1 MVDDRPEDTGSLPDS
16 GRPKREPP
24 TIDLKATEVPSE
36 TKSSGEASSEP
47 VAEPAPEVAK
57 ASVEETSVEEA
68 SVEQAP
74 VEEPS
79 VEKPRVAEPPSRPV
93 SPWIVAPVS
102 GAVAAALVIG
112 VGWMLGWPAIQPA
125 SAPPAPQLST
135 AIDALTARLA
145 GIEPKVGKPVPD
157 PAAAARAEALE
168 KTVAA
173 LRAEL
178 AVTRAQ
184 GEKLASA
191 INDVKSAPRGDGAA
205 SADFSGI
212 DERIAKIE
220 SQVRAQGTEI
230 AQQGSKLADAN
241 AKPADDMALRRLV
254 AGALLDVLVR
264 IGDPYPAAL
273 AATKALAPNPDV
285 LKPLDQFA
293 EKGVPNAGK
302 LSTELLALVP
312 KLLPAAQQSTATTGT
327 GIVERL
333 QAGAAKLVKIER
345 TDTAG
350 NDRGAVVARITAAA
364 LRNDFNEA
372 RRELKTLEPDDR
384 AAAQSWLERAD
395 ARDAALAASRK
406 FATDAMA
413 ALAKPAN

>member
-24 TIDLKATEVPSE
+24 TIDLKATEVSSE
-36 TKSSGEASSEP
+36 TKGSAEAAPEP
-47 VAEPAPEVAK
+47 VAEAAPEVAK
-57 ASVEETSVEEA
+57 VEEPS
-68 SVEQAP
+68 

-79 VEKPRVAEPPSRPV
+79 VEKPAVAEPPSRPV

-112 VGWMLGWPAIQPA
+112 VGSMLGWPAIQPA
-125 SAPPAPQLST
+125 SAPSAPQLST
-135 AIDALTARLA
+135 AIDALTARVA
-145 GIEPKVGKPVPD
+145 GLEPRVGKPVPD
-157 PAAAARAEALE
+157 PAAATRTETLE

-178 AVTRAQ
+178 AATRAQ

-191 INDVKSAPRGDGAA
+191 INNVKSAPRGDGAV
-205 SADFSGI
+205 SPDISGL

-220 SQVRAQGTEI
+220 SQIRTQGAEI
-230 AQQGSKLADAN
+230 AQQGSKLADA
-241 AKPADDMALRRLV
+241 KPADDMPLRRLV
-254 AGALLDVLVR
+254 SAALLDVLVR
-264 IGDPYPAAL
+264 IGEPYPTAL
-273 AATKALAPNPDV
+273 AATKALAPSPDA

-302 LSTELLALVP
+302 LSSELLALVP
-312 KLLPAAQQSTATTGT
+312 KLLPAAQQSNATTTGT

-372 RRELKTLEPDDR
+372 RRELKTLEPADR

-395 ARDAALAASRK
+395 ARDAALAASRQ
-406 FATDAMA
+406 FAADAMA
-413 ALAKPAN
+413 ALAKPAQ

>member
-24 TIDLKATEVPSE
+24 TIDLEATEVSSE
-36 TKSSGEASSEP
+36 TKSAAGASSEATPEP
-47 VAEPAPEVAK
+47 VAEPTPEAAK
-57 ASVEETSVEEA
+57 ASVEEP
-68 SVEQAP
+68 P
-74 VEEPS
+74 V
-79 VEKPRVAEPPSRPV
+79 AGTPSRPV

-125 SAPPAPQLST
+125 SAPPAPQLSA
-135 AIDALTARLA
+135 AIDGLTARVA
-145 GIEPKVGKPVPD
+145 GLEPKVGKPD
-157 PAAAARAEALE
+157 PAAAARTEALE

-173 LRAEL
+173 LRTEL
-178 AVTRAQ
+178 AATRAQ
-184 GEKLASA
+184 GDKLASA
-191 INDVKSAPRGDGAA
+191 INDVKSAPRGDGTA
-205 SADFSGI
+205 SPDLSGI

-220 SQVRAQGTEI
+220 SQMRTQGAEI
-230 AQQGSKLADAN
+230 AQQGSKLADAKAD

-254 AGALLDVLVR
+254 SAALLDVQVR
-264 IGDPYPAAL
+264 IGEPYPATL
-273 AATKALAPNPDV
+273 ATTKALAPNPDV

-293 EKGVPNAGK
+293 EKGVPNANR

-312 KLLPAAQQSTATTGT
+312 KLSPAAQQNEATTGT

-372 RRELKTLEPDDR
+372 RRELKTLEPADR

-395 ARDAALAASRK
+395 ARDAALAASRQ

-413 ALAKPAN
+413 ALAKPAQ

>member
-24 TIDLKATEVPSE
+24 TIDLEATEVSSE
-36 TKSSGEASSEP
+36 TKRAAGASSEATPEP
-47 VAEPAPEVAK
+47 VAEPPPEAAK
-57 ASVEETSVEEA
+57 ASF
-68 SVEQAP
+68 
-74 VEEPS
+74 EEP
-79 VEKPRVAEPPSRPV
+79 PVAGTPSRPV

-125 SAPPAPQLST
+125 SAPPAPQLSA
-135 AIDALTARLA
+135 AIDGLTARVA
-145 GIEPKVGKPVPD
+145 GLEPKVGKPD

-173 LRAEL
+173 LRTEL
-178 AVTRAQ
+178 AATRAQ
-184 GEKLASA
+184 GDKLASA
-191 INDVKSAPRGDGAA
+191 INDVKSAPRGDGTA
-205 SADFSGI
+205 SPDLSGI

-220 SQVRAQGTEI
+220 SQMRTQGAEI
-230 AQQGSKLADAN
+230 AQQGSKLADAKAD

-254 AGALLDVLVR
+254 SAALLDVQVR
-264 IGDPYPAAL
+264 IGEPYPATL
-273 AATKALAPNPDV
+273 ATTKALAPNPDV

-293 EKGVPNAGK
+293 EKGVPNANR

-312 KLLPAAQQSTATTGT
+312 KLSPAAQQNEATTGT

-372 RRELKTLEPDDR
+372 RRELKTLEPADR
-384 AAAQSWLERAD
+384 AAAQAWLERAD
-395 ARDAALAASRK
+395 ARDAALAASRQ

-413 ALAKPAN
+413 ALAKPAQ

>member
-1 MVDDRPEDTGSLPDS
+1 VSPVD
-16 GRPKREPP
+16 
-24 TIDLKATEVPSE
+24 A
-36 TKSSGEASSEP
+36 
-47 VAEPAPEVAK
+47 PAA
-57 ASVEETSVEEA
+57 
-68 SVEQAP
+68 
-74 VEEPS
+74 
-79 VEKPRVAEPPSRPV
+79 RPV

-102 GAVAAALVIG
+102 GVVAAALVIG

-125 SAPPAPQLST
+125 CAPPAPQLSA
-135 AIDALTARLA
+135 AIDGLAARVA
-145 GIEPKVGKPVPD
+145 GLEPKVGKPD
-157 PAAAARAEALE
+157 PAAAARTEALE

-173 LRAEL
+173 LRTEL
-178 AVTRAQ
+178 AATRAQ
-184 GEKLASA
+184 GDKLASA
-191 INDVKSAPRGDGAA
+191 INDVKSAPRGDGTA
-205 SADFSGI
+205 SPDLSGI
-212 DERIAKIE
+212 DARIAKIE
-220 SQVRAQGTEI
+220 SQMRTQGAEI
-230 AQQGSKLADAN
+230 AQQGSKLADAKAD

-254 AGALLDVLVR
+254 SAALLDVQVR
-264 IGDPYPAAL
+264 IGEPYPATL
-273 AATKALAPNPDV
+273 ATTKALAPNPDV

-293 EKGVPNAGK
+293 EKGVPNANR

-312 KLLPAAQQSTATTGT
+312 KLQPAAQQNNAATTGT

-372 RRELKTLEPDDR
+372 RRELKTLEPADR

-395 ARDAALAASRK
+395 ARDAALAASRQ

-413 ALAKPAN
+413 ALAKPAQ

>member
-1 MVDDRPEDTGSLPDS
+1 VMVDDRPEDTGSLPDS

-24 TIDLKATEVPSE
+24 TIDLEATEVSSE
-36 TKSSGEASSEP
+36 TKSAAGASSEATPEP
-47 VAEPAPEVAK
+47 VAEPTPEAAK
-57 ASVEETSVEEA
+57 ASVEES
-68 SVEQAP
+68 P
-74 VEEPS
+74 V
-79 VEKPRVAEPPSRPV
+79 AGTPSRPV

-125 SAPPAPQLST
+125 SAPPAPQISA
-135 AIDALTARLA
+135 AIDGLTARVA
-145 GIEPKVGKPVPD
+145 GLEPKVGKPD
-157 PAAAARAEALE
+157 PAAAARTEALE

-173 LRAEL
+173 LRTEL
-178 AVTRAQ
+178 AATRAQ
-184 GEKLASA
+184 GDKLASA
-191 INDVKSAPRGDGAA
+191 INDVKSAPRGDGTA
-205 SADFSGI
+205 SPDLSGV

-220 SQVRAQGTEI
+220 SQMRTQGAEI
-230 AQQGSKLADAN
+230 AQQGSKLADAKAD

-254 AGALLDVLVR
+254 SAALLDVQVR
-264 IGDPYPAAL
+264 IGEPYPATL
-273 AATKALAPNPDV
+273 ATTKALAPNPDV

-293 EKGVPNAGK
+293 EKGVPNANR

-312 KLLPAAQQSTATTGT
+312 KLSPAAQQNDATTGT

-372 RRELKTLEPDDR
+372 RRELKTLEPADR

-395 ARDAALAASRK
+395 ARDAALAASRQ

-413 ALAKPAN
+413 ALAKPAQ

>member
-1 MVDDRPEDTGSLPDS
+1 MVDDRPGDTGSLPDQ

-24 TIDLKATEVPSE
+24 TIELEASEVSSE
-36 TKSSGEASSEP
+36 TKSAPNTSSEAPPEP
-47 VAEPAPEVAK
+47 VPEPTPEA
-57 ASVEETSVEEA
+57 
-68 SVEQAP
+68 
-74 VEEPS
+74 PS
-79 VEKPRVAEPPSRPV
+79 VSPVDEPPSRPV
-93 SPWIVAPVS
+93 SPWIIAPVS
-102 GAVAAALVIG
+102 GAAAAALVIG

-125 SAPPAPQLST
+125 SAPPAPQLSA
-135 AIDALTARLA
+135 AIDGLTARVA
-145 GIEPKVGKPVPD
+145 GLEPKVGKPVPD
-157 PAAAARAEALE
+157 PASVARTEALE

-178 AVTRAQ
+178 AATRAQ

-191 INDVKSAPRGDGAA
+191 INEVKSAPRGDGAA
-205 SADFSGI
+205 SVDLSGV

-220 SQVRAQGTEI
+220 SQMRAQGAEI
-230 AQQGSKLADAN
+230 AQQGSKLADTRADAKPAE
-241 AKPADDMALRRLV
+241 AKPADDMPLRRLV
-254 AGALLDVLVR
+254 SAALLDVLVR
-264 IGDPYPAAL
+264 TGDPYPAAL
-273 AATKALAPNPDV
+273 AATKALAPNPDG

-312 KLLPAAQQSTATTGT
+312 KLLPAAQQNEATTGT

-372 RRELKTLEPDDR
+372 RRELKTLSPDDR
-384 AAAQSWLERAD
+384 AAAQVWLDKAD
-395 ARDAALAASRK
+395 ARDAALAASRQ
-406 FATDAMA
+406 FAADAMA
-413 ALAKPAN
+413 ALAKPAQ

>member
-1 MVDDRPEDTGSLPDS
+1 MVDDRPEDTGSLPDQ

-24 TIDLKATEVPSE
+24 TIDLEATEVSSE
-36 TKSSGEASSEP
+36 TKSAAEASPAEASSE
-47 VAEPAPEVAK
+47 A
-57 ASVEETSVEEA
+57 ASEA
-68 SVEQAP
+68 AS
-74 VEEPS
+74 EPS
-79 VEKPRVAEPPSRPV
+79 PEPPHEPRPEAPSVSPVDAPPSRPV
-93 SPWIVAPVS
+93 SPWIIAPVS

-112 VGWMLGWPAIQPA
+112 VGSMLGWPAVQPA
-125 SAPPAPQLST
+125 SAPLAPQLSS
-135 AIDALTARLA
+135 AVDVLTARVA
-145 GIEPKVGKPVPD
+145 GLEPKVGKPVPD
-157 PAAAARAEALE
+157 PTAAARTEALE
-168 KTVAA
+168 KTVTA
-173 LRAEL
+173 LRTEL
-178 AVTRAQ
+178 AATRAQ

-191 INDVKSAPRGDGAA
+191 VNEVKSAPRGDGTA
-205 SADFSGI
+205 SPDLSGI

-220 SQVRAQGTEI
+220 SQMRTQGAEI
-230 AQQGSKLADAN
+230 AQQGSKLADTTAA

-254 AGALLDVLVR
+254 SAALLDVQVR
-264 IGDPYPAAL
+264 IGEPYPATL

-293 EKGVPNAGK
+293 EKGVPNANR

-312 KLLPAAQQSTATTGT
+312 KLQPAAQQNNATTGT

-345 TDTAG
+345 TDTVG
-350 NDRGAVVARITAAA
+350 NDRGAVVARVTAAA

>member
-1 MVDDRPEDTGSLPDS
+1 MVDDRPEDTGSPPDS

-24 TIDLKATEVPSE
+24 TIDLEATEVSSE
-36 TKSSGEASSEP
+36 TKSSAEGAPEP

-57 ASVEETSVEEA
+57 ASAEE
-68 SVEQAP
+68 AP
-74 VEEPS
+74 VEVP
-79 VEKPRVAEPPSRPV
+79 PVAAPPPRPV

-135 AIDALTARLA
+135 AIDALTARVA
-145 GIEPKVGKPVPD
+145 GLEPKVGKPVPD
-157 PAAAARAEALE
+157 PASAARTEALE

-178 AVTRAQ
+178 ATARAQ

-191 INDVKSAPRGDGAA
+191 INDVKSAPRGDGTA
-205 SADFSGI
+205 SPDLSGI

-220 SQVRAQGTEI
+220 SQIRAQGTEI
-230 AQQGSKLADAN
+230 AQQGSKLADAKAD

-254 AGALLDVLVR
+254 SGALLDVLVR
-264 IGDPYPAAL
+264 IGDPYPTAL
-273 AATKALAPNPDV
+273 AATKALAPNPDA

-293 EKGVPNAGK
+293 EKGVPNAGR

-312 KLLPAAQQSTATTGT
+312 KLLPAAQQSNATTTGT

-372 RRELKTLEPDDR
+372 RRELKALEPADR

-395 ARDAALAASRK
+395 ARDAALAASRQ
-406 FATDAMA
+406 FAADAMA
-413 ALAKPAN
+413 ALAKPAQ